1 LGGGAVF
8 FHLRPRRA
16 VLSDVNGELIET
28 YGIVRTCADRV
39 LSVVQQ
45 MPVTKREYY
54 RVRDSQPTSPVLRA
68 ARFLY
73 LNRTAFGGIYRLNK
87 KGQFNVPFGGGDR
100 TPSPLWT
107 EALLE
112 QAARALAGVDLRV
125 SDFEPILDEARFGD
139 VVYCDPTYTVAHDCN
154 GFVRY
159 NERNFSWSDQ
169 QRLAEAASRAAT
181 RGAAVV
187 VSNAHHEAVRALY
200 SRCEGLTLQRKSLVS
215 AKARAR
221 RGVMEYLFVLRPAR

>member
-1 LGGGAVF
+1 M
-8 FHLRPRRA
+8 
-16 VLSDVNGELIET
+16 LSDVNGELIET
-28 YGIVRTCADRV
+28 YQVVRAHSDRV
-39 LSVVQQ
+39 LCAVQQ

-54 RVRDSQPTSPVLRA
+54 RVRGSKPTTPVLRA

-87 KGQFNVPFGGGDR
+87 KGDFNVPYGGGER

-107 EALLE
+107 DLLLE
-112 QAARALAGVDLRV
+112 RAARALAEAELRAC
-125 SDFEPILDEARFGD
+125 DFEPVLEEASTGD
-139 VVYCDPTYTVAHDCN
+139 AVYCDPTYTVAHDCN

-169 QRLAEAASRAAT
+169 QRLAEAAKRAAA
-181 RGAAVV
+181 RGATVV

-200 SRCEGLTLQRKSLVS
+200 GRCHTFTLQRKSLIS
-215 AKARAR
+215 ATASAR
-221 RGVMEYLFVLRPAR
+221 RAVTEYLFVLRPTG